1 MFKVFVVG
9 IFTRGEIL
17 KKNIGFLTFNRSKGK
32 LYVYLTKAFRENGKK
47 KNITLYKFGRVDI
60 ALENMYTWRDNFES
74 MFPKELLNIG
84 YDWNDLHNWIL
95 SLETGYSNKGR
106 KLIVA
111 EFNI

>member
-1 MFKVFVVG
+1 MFKIFVVG

-17 KKNIGFLTFNRSKGK
+17 KKNIGFLTFNRSKEK
-32 LYVYLTKAFRENGKK
+32 LYVYLTKALRENGKK
-47 KNITLYKFGRVDI
+47 KNITLYKFGRMDI

-74 MFPKELLNIG
+74 MFPKELLNMG

-95 SLETGYSNKGR
+95 SLETGYSNNGR
-106 KLIVA
+106 KLIIA